1 MVNSLENIDKSK
13 VYVDRIEGLDEVVED
28 VIGDT
33 LTGAVSTI
41 TTSDLT
47 ANKVLVSDANGKV
60 SASSIAVSDIPT
72 DSNLVHKSGDET
84 IGGTKTFTA
93 QPKFSTGNGIRFET
107 SNADEYYVMRST
119 GSPAAGCSFLL
130 NNNTSTAAFNVATNK
145 ITIGSNTILPNSVT
159 PATSDNSTRIATT
172 AFVKAQGYAADSGVV
187 HTSGNESITGT
198 KTFSSTIY
206 GSINGNAATV
216 TNGVYTNTTQTISA
230 TKTFTANQLIQKAKP
245 VLQLKDTS
253 ITRGTAPSAVDNSI
267 TINGLDSA
275 GKNTWGIYHTWGT
288 DKKAQT
294 QLICYKGTTTDNTWA
309 GIGVGY
315 DASGNAFTSAPTPAT
330 SDNSTKIATTA
341 FVKAQG
347 YITSALKLPNYSS
360 ASNKSVG
367 TQYTAANNCMVIC
380 NGVISTNGDRQTAI
394 SYFYINGA
402 KYLKAEH
409 FNVYGNG
416 SAPFS
421 FTVILQKGQ
430 TYKMAA
436 EAYNCTA
443 YKYVEIPLTA

>member
-1 MVNSLENIDKSK
+1 MVQSLENIDKSK
-13 VYVDRIEGLDEVVED
+13 VYAGRITGLDEVVEGIID
-28 VIGDT
+28 DT

-47 ANKVLVSDANGKV
+47 AGKVLVSDNNGKV
-60 SASSIAVSDIPT
+60 AAGSDALS
-72 DSNLVHKSGDET
+72 DLVHKTGDET
-84 IGGTKTFTA
+84 IGGMKTFTSRTTLKTSGGA
-93 QPKFSTGNGIRFET
+93 EFYIDDTRYGFVRPTTITNGKRFGICGT
-107 SNADEYYVMRST
+107 NTVNGSIVYNGLNFDIYSDGSKNISMEYS
-119 GSPAAGCSFLL
+119 
-130 NNNTSTAAFNVATNK
+130 
-145 ITIGSNTILPNSVT
+145 
-159 PATSDNSTRIATT
+159 PATSDNSNQIATT
-172 AFVKAQGYAADSGVV
+172 AFVKAQGYATDSDVV
-187 HTSGNESITGT
+187 HTSGNETISGI
-198 KTFSSTIY
+198 KTF
-206 GSINGNAATV
+206 
-216 TNGVYTNTTQTISA
+216 
-230 TKTFTANQLIQKAKP
+230 ANSNNPQ
-245 VLQLKDTS
+245 
-253 ITRGTAPSAVDNSI
+253 I
-267 TINGLDSA
+267 TI
-275 GKNTWGIYHTWGT
+275 KNTQYAYSDTQSSNQYWGIQFN
-288 DKKAQT
+288 DKNNVRVAKIEPYFIGSGAVGINLSCST
-294 QLICYKGTTTDNTWA
+294 QVSGSLKYGA
-309 GIGVGY
+309 LAVSL
-315 DASGNAFTSAPTPAT
+315 DASGNPTTQAITPAT
-330 SDNSTKIATTA
+330 ADNSTKIATTA

-380 NGVISTNGDRQTAI
+380 NGTISTNGDRQTAI